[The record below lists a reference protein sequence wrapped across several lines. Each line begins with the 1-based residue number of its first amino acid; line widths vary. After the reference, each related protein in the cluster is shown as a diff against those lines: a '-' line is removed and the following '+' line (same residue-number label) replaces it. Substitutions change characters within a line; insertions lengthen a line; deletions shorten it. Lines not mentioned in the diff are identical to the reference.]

1 MKVAL
6 IIQGDLRVI
15 ENKKLSKIISKGPNY
30 R

>member
-15 ENKKLSKIISKGPNY
+15 ENKKLRKIISKGPNY